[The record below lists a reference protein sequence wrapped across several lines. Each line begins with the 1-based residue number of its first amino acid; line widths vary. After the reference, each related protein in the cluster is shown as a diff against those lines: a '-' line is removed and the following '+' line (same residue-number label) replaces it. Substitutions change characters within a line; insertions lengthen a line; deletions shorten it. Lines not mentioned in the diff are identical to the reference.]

1 LPQDPPAPEILD
13 PGAGGE
19 NEDQQW
25 NPMEWDRAAEELT
38 WERLLGKSDTITI
51 IGIDRLLH
59 YLPAPKICTFSS
71 GRLPAIRYVFSLA

>member
-1 LPQDPPAPEILD
+1 MCFPYKTLLYFQPLLQNLPQEPPAPEILD

-38 WERLLGKSDTITI
+38 WERLLGKEAKSLVLL
-51 IGIDRLLH
+51 ID
-59 YLPAPKICTFSS
+59 
-71 GRLPAIRYVFSLA
+71 